1 MSANQSF
8 CRQGILYSVFL
19 LCLVTL
25 PSSWA
30 AADGGFVPIFH
41 PTLEIFRAA
50 GPIAID
56 GDLSDDGWLG
66 AAKAG
71 NFAEHNPGD
80 QTRPEVDTEVLITY
94 DDDNLYVAWLCYDDP
109 GEVRASFCE
118 RDNIFQD
125 DYVILLLDPFGDA
138 TLAYEISANPYG
150 IPGDLLFSSANG
162 EDISYDMIY
171 KSSGRITEFGW
182 VVEMEIP
189 FSSMR
194 FPNKDEQVWK
204 VDFWRNRP
212 RESRYQYSWAAYNR
226 DEDCW
231 PCQWGSVTG
240 VAGVKPGAGLEL
252 LPALI
257 GSQSGSIRSNGSF
270 SDEFK
275 NEDFKGDVA
284 LGIAYDIS
292 SELTSEA
299 TINPDFSQVESDVAQ
314 IDVNTTFA
322 LFYPERR
329 PFFQEGSDL
338 FNTYFNAVYTRSI
351 NDPIAAGKMTWRKGS
366 NSVAFLSARDDHS
379 VITLPFEENSQFVLN
394 GTSYSNI
401 LRAKHDLGEQS
412 HLGLI
417 ATDRRFESGGSGSLV
432 GIDGRI
438 RLSAS
443 NSFQFQYVASHT
455 EEVDDPSLSNGFND
469 DTFDNGKY
477 TAGLNGETFWGQ
489 AIYAALSRSTANYWF
504 GTEYWDRSPT
514 FRADNGFETSN
525 SWRLGSAWMG
535 GILRFDENKYIE
547 NINGSMNLARK
558 YNYDDVLKDEW
569 INLEHQIR
577 FRSAQGSI
585 HTRYMYSN
593 ELFRG
598 IQFDNIWLV
607 HNCFS
612 LQPWGSL
619 QFGGYY
625 DYGHR
630 IARGPRVMGKETVT
644 GIWADIKPIDRLMIS
659 SSLNHIF
666 SNDLDTDEELFSQT
680 VLRSRWSLQITREL
694 SARLVLQYNDRYWDY
709 VNNRFYDGWDID
721 PLITYQINPFSIIYI
736 GSTHD
741 YRDLTQ
747 RWHGHDGWTHT
758 DRQFFMKVQYL
769 IQL

>member
-1 MSANQSF
+1 MSGQYLRNQ
-8 CRQGILYSVFL
+8 QGILCL
-19 LCLVTL
+19 LILCLL
-25 PSSWA
+25 IIPSAWA
-30 AADGGFVPIFH
+30 QADNGSYVPIYR
-41 PTLEIFRAA
+41 PSLEIFRATGA
-50 GPIAID
+50 IAID
-56 GDLSDDGWLG
+56 GDLNDPGWNG

-80 QTRPEVDTEVLITY
+80 QTKPEVDTEVLITY

-138 TLAYEISANPYG
+138 THAYEISANPYG

-182 VVEMEIP
+182 VVEMGIP

-194 FPNKDEQVWK
+194 FPNEEEQVWR

-240 VAGVKPGAGLEL
+240 FVGVKPGAGLEL
-252 LPALI
+252 LPAVI
-257 GSQSGSIRSNGSF
+257 GSQSGSLVSNGRF
-270 SDEFK
+270 NEEFK
-275 NEDFKGDVA
+275 NEDMTGDLA

-292 SELTSEA
+292 SELTAEA

-351 NDPIAAGKMTWRKGS
+351 NDPIAAGKVTWRKGS
-366 NSVAFLSARDDHS
+366 NSMAFLSAVDEHT
-379 VITLPFEENSQFVLN
+379 VITLPFEEQSRFVLN

-401 LRAKHDLGEQS
+401 LRARHDLGDQS

-417 ATDRRFESGGSGSLV
+417 ATDRRFESGGSGSLF

-438 RLSAS
+438 RLSQS
-443 NSFQFQYVASHT
+443 NSMLFQFVTTYT
-455 EEVDDPSLSNGFND
+455 EEVDNPELTGGFND
-469 DTFDNGKY
+469 MMFDDGKH
-477 TAGLNGETFWGQ
+477 TAGFNGEKFWGQ
-489 AIYAALSRSTANYWF
+489 AIFASLTRSTANYWF

-535 GILRFDENKYIE
+535 GIIRFDENKIIE
-547 NINGSMNLARK
+547 NINGNMNLARK
-558 YNYDDVLKDEW
+558 YNYENVQKDEW

-577 FRSAQGSI
+577 FRAAQGSI

-593 ELFRG
+593 ELFREV
-598 IQFDNIWLV
+598 QFDDIWLV
-607 HNCFS
+607 HNCFN

-630 IARGPRVMGKETVT
+630 IARGFLVMGKETVT
-644 GIWADIKPIDRLMIS
+644 GLWADIKPIDRLMIS
-659 SSLNHIF
+659 SSIDHIF
-666 SNDLDTDEELFSQT
+666 SDDLDTDEELFSQS
-680 VLRSRWSLQITREL
+680 LFRSRLSLQISREL
-694 SARLVLQYNDRYWDY
+694 SARLVLQYNDRYWDADGN
-709 VNNRFYDGWDID
+709 VFDGWDID
-721 PLITYQINPFSIIYI
+721 PLITYRINPFSIIYI

-747 RWHGHDGWTHT
+747 SLHGYDGWTRT
-758 DRQFFMKVQYL
+758 DRQFFMKIQYL